1 VNFQKNQDEIMNKI
15 SRKIAPQKL
24 AIKHSVPSSVPMTAE
39 DYEKAAR
46 ADSTL
51 KAYANDI
58 RYFGRDACP
67 LPSSPTDVI
76 EWLVKASTTLAPATI
91 QRRLVALSVWHK
103 QRGFTSP
110 VADSKVKRVF
120 AGICRTLG
128 TKQRSVK
135 PLVRD
140 DLISVLASVERQ
152 NPIAA
157 ARDSALLL
165 LAFASAL
172 RRSNLVTIKVE
183 ELTRHPQGL
192 DIFIPRSKTDPG
204 KGRVLSVP
212 NALGGHCPV
221 KALTYWLTISG
232 IQSGYVFRSVNKH
245 GQVGVDKLEVG
256 SVGRIL
262 KRAVALSGRD
272 ATEYSSHSGRAGF
285 VTSAAMAGMPTFQ
298 IAQVTDHKG
307 IQSLQRYMRVI
318 DQRRIASL
326 L

>member
-1 VNFQKNQDEIMNKI
+1 MNRTNLEINGQNASAQDT
-15 SRKIAPQKL
+15 AP
-24 AIKHSVPSSVPMTAE
+24 IPTPMTAE

-51 KAYANDI
+51 RAYANDL
-58 RYFGRDACP
+58 RYFVRDGCP
-67 LPSSPTDVI
+67 MPSTPADVI

-103 QRGFTSP
+103 QSGFASP
-110 VADSKVKRVF
+110 VADGKVKRVF

-135 PLVRD
+135 PLIRD
-140 DLISVLASVERQ
+140 DLISVLSAVERQ

-172 RRSNLVTIKVE
+172 RRSNLVMIKVE
-183 ELTRHPQGL
+183 ELTSHSQGL
-192 DIFIPRSKTDPG
+192 DIFIPRSKTDSG

-212 NALGGHCPV
+212 YALGDQCPV
-221 KALTYWLTISG
+221 KALAYWLAVAG
-232 IQSGYVFRSVNKH
+232 IKSGYVFRSVNKH
-245 GQVGVDKLEVG
+245 GQVGAGKLEVG

-262 KRAVALSGRD
+262 KRAVSLSGRD
-272 ATEYSSHSGRAGF
+272 ASEYSSHSGRAGF

>member
-1 VNFQKNQDEIMNKI
+1 
-15 SRKIAPQKL
+15 
-24 AIKHSVPSSVPMTAE
+24 MTAE

-51 KAYANDI
+51 KAYASDI
-58 RYFGRDACP
+58 RYFGRDGCP
-67 LPSSPTDVI
+67 MPSSPTDVI

-172 RRSNLVTIKVE
+172 RRSNLVMIKVE
-183 ELTRHPQGL
+183 ELTRHSQGL

-212 NALGGHCPV
+212 NALGDHCPV

-232 IQSGYVFRSVNKH
+232 IKSGYPWRQLQTMLGTPRCPRLLRFRAATVTGITIYTGCRRRPTN
-245 GQVGVDKLEVG
+245 G
-256 SVGRIL
+256 SFGHVVPPTIFGPEICPSNS
-262 KRAVALSGRD
+262 KSPRATTLLR
-272 ATEYSSHSGRAGF
+272 
-285 VTSAAMAGMPTFQ
+285 
-298 IAQVTDHKG
+298 
-307 IQSLQRYMRVI
+307 SLG
-318 DQRRIASL
+318 D
-326 L
+326 